1 MRLLPCVLPAC
12 AIFFLGCSSQNEF
25 DDLRSRI
32 DKGFMATL
40 PSDGSFSIRALKRL
54 TGMVDTETDPVI
66 REQGRRY
73 LEKRILSF
81 EVDKLSYQH
90 QSNYQDILL
99 KFGYHEG
106 MGFRSASVQEGWEV
120 RLRTLNRLRSE
131 LRRLR
136 PVTPANVQDM
146 DFPTYVAYRR
156 WRNCY
161 NGAARA
167 YERTL
172 RWMEKSL
179 LPSVLDGLTETE
191 RSLLSA
197 RVESFI
203 GRKIRTAAEC
213 ECDSREGRHIEFP
226 LEVGMRLRPS
236 VLVPDSSAKPH
247 NGGLGEVDYSA
258 EWRRMRGLCARIQE
272 ERDAALKKA
281 AVRE

>member
-12 AIFFLGCSSQNEF
+12 AIFCLGCSSQNEF

-131 LRRLR
+131 LRQRTSKTWTSQL
-136 PVTPANVQDM
+136 M
-146 DFPTYVAYRR
+146 
-156 WRNCY
+156 WRIAV
-161 NGAARA
+161 GGIATMARQ
-167 YERTL
+167 
-172 RWMEKSL
+172 
-179 LPSVLDGLTETE
+179 GL
-191 RSLLSA
+191 
-197 RVESFI
+197 
-203 GRKIRTAAEC
+203 
-213 ECDSREGRHIEFP
+213 
-226 LEVGMRLRPS
+226 
-236 VLVPDSSAKPH
+236 
-247 NGGLGEVDYSA
+247 
-258 EWRRMRGLCARIQE
+258 MRGRCAGWKSPFCLRF
-272 ERDAALKKA
+272 
-281 AVRE
+281 